1 MCYQSLGAPSRSRWW
16 RSLLYSSRAEPRCES
31 VHAFICLWQRQKT
44 LSFVSPDTVTVSREH
59 TCRHMHTFSTPCSED
74 WMTGGD
80 SFPYGKRRGQAISM
94 AHCTCLTEK
103 GKKEWEGKIRGD
115 AKSLPQSLDMSYI
128 CKWHTWIVIF
138 AIILVWEAFSLHITG
153 VYLE

>member
-1 MCYQSLGAPSRSRWW
+1 MCYQTLQSPLPTATPGILVSDFPPWGLCPSRSRWW
-16 RSLLYSSRAEPRCES
+16 RSPLYSSRAEPRCES

-44 LSFVSPDTVTVSREH
+44 LSFVSPHTVTVSREPA
-59 TCRHMHTFSTPCSED
+59 CRHMHTFSTPCSED

-94 AHCTCLTEK
+94 AHCTCLTER

-115 AKSLPQSLDMSYI
+115 AKSLPQI
-128 CKWHTWIVIF
+128 WTCFIF
-138 AIILVWEAFSLHITG
+138 VNG
-153 VYLE
+153 RLEL